1 MNQSKPE
8 DHNNSPWRIP
18 SEKAGSWMAFFKKFS
33 IDFNRAAL
41 WGMHCIPGKQEHFIS
56 FSDWNWGNWGKTEE
70 KIIYNQIMRVGKY
83 LHVECQ
89 WHCSV
94 LGCLLAENMK
104 MWMAQ
109 DCFPWRLLTL
119 GLMHNVENSIIL
131 QTSLAGPII
140 NQKLLFFFF
149 F

>member
-1 MNQSKPE
+1 M
-8 DHNNSPWRIP
+8 
-18 SEKAGSWMAFFKKFS
+18 S
-33 IDFNRAAL
+33 I
-41 WGMHCIPGKQEHFIS
+41 
-56 FSDWNWGNWGKTEE
+56 
-70 KIIYNQIMRVGKY
+70 GKY

-131 QTSLAGPII
+131 QTSLAGSII
-140 NQKLLFFFF
+140 NQKLLFSFFKKKIHLTF
-149 F
+149 SRSEHFLTFHVCVHVFRLHSCTGPLYLWLDDKRALFP

>member
-1 MNQSKPE
+1 M
-8 DHNNSPWRIP
+8 
-18 SEKAGSWMAFFKKFS
+18 S
-33 IDFNRAAL
+33 I
-41 WGMHCIPGKQEHFIS
+41 
-56 FSDWNWGNWGKTEE
+56 
-70 KIIYNQIMRVGKY
+70 VKY

-131 QTSLAGPII
+131 QTSLAGSII
-140 NQKLLFFFF
+140 NQKLLVFLLFLNFLYTF
-149 F
+149 DFLEVRTFSYFPCLCPCLPTPQLHWASVSLA